1 MLKCTV
7 TVTTY
12 LNLTYDII
20 IPLDSSGVQHPLAL
34 IVYKF
39 DGVPEHQ
46 VLVRAHGNSS
56 KQRPY
61 YRTAPSVRKNLSTAL
76 SEAGKSPKEA
86 VDNVLQKKGGLVYA
100 TSAGQIPRNRK
111 QAYNIKFQSQG
122 TRIQTKGEV
131 RDILFVT
138 MEQCKRA
145 QKGQGSSKKLPA
157 HLSQFNPHLVKRKGN
172 LYTCDHHCMHFQ
184 SLCLCSHTVAAA
196 SRQDDLSNFL
206 QTLAGKI
213 YNLYQ
218 FSKHGMLPGAGR
230 KGGKLPRKK
239 LPKRPLMSH
248 VGVASASSASS
259 EIYQSNQHS
268 ASTPILSL
276 AGSSVTNSRA
286 NQDHQPHVTATY
298 SQPVVSMPTVQPAG
312 LSSDQ
317 SVPPVHTVY
326 S

>member
-1 MLKCTV
+1 LLKCTV

-76 SEAGKSPKEA
+76 SGAGKSPKEA
-86 VDNVLQKKGGLVYA
+86 VDNVLQKKGGLVHA

-111 QAYNIKFQSQG
+111 QAYNIKSHSQG

-138 MEQCKRA
+138 MEQCKLA
-145 QKGQGSSKKLPA
+145 QKGTRFVQEVTCAPEPMAILATA
-157 HLSQFNPHLVKRKGN
+157 H
-172 LYTCDHHCMHFQ
+172 
-184 SLCLCSHTVAAA
+184 
-196 SRQDDLSNFL
+196 
-206 QTLAGKI
+206 
-213 YNLYQ
+213 
-218 FSKHGMLPGAGR
+218 
-230 KGGKLPRKK
+230 
-239 LPKRPLMSH
+239 
-248 VGVASASSASS
+248 
-259 EIYQSNQHS
+259 
-268 ASTPILSL
+268 
-276 AGSSVTNSRA
+276 
-286 NQDHQPHVTATY
+286 
-298 SQPVVSMPTVQPAG
+298 
-312 LSSDQ
+312 
-317 SVPPVHTVY
+317 
-326 S
+326 